1 MELAYVTTQA
11 QAIVEP
17 MDANSEVIALL
28 LSEPTGHGGRWQI
41 EGAQRLV
48 RDPNGRVT
56 LEDIE
61 SREDFEETARIT
73 GCFRRGK
80 AIRDPQTR
88 EVIGYEMEEVR
99 NALN

>member
-1 MELAYVTTQA
+1 
-11 QAIVEP
+11 
-17 MDANSEVIALL
+17 MDPNCEVIALL
-28 LSEPTGHGGRWQI
+28 LADSVTGRRGSRAPI

-48 RDPNGRVT
+48 RRADGRVT

-80 AIRDPQTR
+80 AIRDPETN
-88 EVIGYEMEEVR
+88 EVMGYEMEEVR
-99 NALN
+99 PALVN